1 MRRLRDDLRAAR
13 TDGKRLI
20 ALCYAVFLLASL
32 LIVLYGAAE
41 DAVRRWRGDV
51 RCIEIA
57 GDRTDA
63 FRLWDLEQDGT
74 WYTSLSV
81 DPRMDLDLSLV
92 APEGDIKGVYVRRVT
107 LYYED
112 LNMDPG
118 EVCVFYKP
126 KMGML
131 EYDAI
136 YRVWAHRGEQ
146 NDYTFTLP
154 SEKQYGIRIDPTT
167 FAGAHFR
174 LTRIVLNEPRSLWER
189 LTPTRP
195 WLLAAAVAP
204 LLAASALHWVFCAWD
219 AWREKRAARRAAEHP
234 AKDDS
239 AG

>member
-51 RCIEIA
+51 QRIEFDGA
-57 GDRTDA
+57 RTDV
-63 FRLWDLEQDGT
+63 FTLLNLEQDGAR
-74 WYTSLSV
+74 YVSTSI
-81 DPRMDLDLSLV
+81 DPRMDMDLTLV
-92 APEGDIKGVYVRRVT
+92 TPGTQSVYVRSVAIYFR
-107 LYYED
+107 D
-112 LNMDPG
+112 MNMDPG
-118 EVCVFYKP
+118 EICVFFKP
-126 KMGML
+126 KPGMV
-131 EYDAI
+131 EYDAV
-136 YRVWAHRGEQ
+136 YRVWAHKESSNVYR
-146 NDYTFTLP
+146 FTLP
-154 SEKQYGIRIDPTT
+154 MGELYGIRIDPAIYSG
-167 FAGAHFR
+167 FQFE
-174 LTRIVLNEPRSLWER
+174 LDRIVLNEPRSLWER

-195 WLLAAAVAP
+195 WLLAAAVVP

-219 AWREKRAARRAAEHP
+219 AWREKRAAEHP